1 MGKKLTLL
9 DCQNIAEERGGKC
22 LSEEY
27 NNNSDKMR
35 WCCKE
40 GHIWETSFSHI
51 KNSKSWCSICNGNKK
66 ITIEEC
72 HLFAQNNGGECMSE
86 KYNNNHEKMKWK
98 CSKGHLWNASFGN
111 IKNNKTWCVE
121 CSYNKKKLT
130 IEECRLFAKNKGGEC
145 LSEKYNNCYTKM
157 KWQCGDKHIWDA
169 IFTHLKNNKKW
180 CPTCS
185 KSRSEKLTRSIIEE
199 LTGLFF
205 PSIRPDFLKNS
216 ETNKNLELDGYCDD
230 LKLAFEY
237 QGQQH
242 YEYNKHFHKTPE
254 DFVNRQKLDRLKLK
268 LCKDHEISVILI
280 PYTLNYQNESD
291 LRTFIKD
298 SLIPFGFE

>member
-27 NNNSDKMR
+27 VNCKKQMR
-35 WCCKE
+35 WSCKKN
-40 GHIWETSFSHI
+40 HVWETCFDGI
-51 KNSKSWCSICNGNKK
+51 KYSKSWCSICNGNKK
-66 ITIEEC
+66 
-72 HLFAQNNGGECMSE
+72 
-86 KYNNNHEKMKWK
+86 
-98 CSKGHLWNASFGN
+98 
-111 IKNNKTWCVE
+111 
-121 CSYNKKKLT
+121 LT
-130 IEECRLFAKNKGGEC
+130 IEECKIFAKNKNGEC
-145 LSEKYNNCYTKM
+145 LSTEYINNQTKM
-157 KWQCGDKHIWDA
+157 IWKCSKDHIWNA
-169 IFTHLKNNKKW
+169 CFGSIKGNKKW
-180 CPTCS
+180 CPHCS
-185 KSRSEKLTRSIIEE
+185 KSRSEKLTRSIFEE

-237 QGQQH
+237 QGIQH
-242 YEYNKHFHKTPE
+242 YEYLEHFHKTQE
-254 DFVNRQKLDRLKLK
+254 EFINRQNLDRLKLK

-280 PYTLNYQNESD
+280 PHTLNYQNESD

>member
-1 MGKKLTLL
+1 MSKKLTLL

-40 GHIWETSFSHI
+40 GHIWETSFGNI
-51 KNSKSWCSICNGNKK
+51 KNRKTWCRQCITNKTK
-66 ITIEEC
+66 TTIEEC
-72 HLFAQNNGGECMSE
+72 HLFAQN
-86 KYNNNHEKMKWK
+86 
-98 CSKGHLWNASFGN
+98 
-111 IKNNKTWCVE
+111 
-121 CSYNKKKLT
+121 
-130 IEECRLFAKNKGGEC
+130 KGGVC
-145 LSEKYNNCYTKM
+145 LSEKYNNSHTKM
-157 KWQCGDKHIWDA
+157 IWKCSEGHIWDA
-169 IFTHLKNNKKW
+169 IFDSIKNRKSW
-180 CPTCS
+180 CPTCGRGTLTIEECQLFAKNKNGECLSDKYIFNKTKMIWKCSKDHIWNASFHDIKIHKTWCPYCS
-185 KSRSEKLTRSIIEE
+185 KSRSEKLTRSIFEE

-205 PSIRPDFLKNS
+205 PSIRPDFLKNP
-216 ETNKNLELDGYCDD
+216 ETNCNLELDGYCND

-242 YEYNKHFHKTPE
+242 YEFVEHFHKTSE

-268 LCKDHEISVILI
+268 LCKDREISVILI
-280 PYTLNYQNESD
+280 PYTFTYKNESD
-291 LRTFIKD
+291 LRVFIKD